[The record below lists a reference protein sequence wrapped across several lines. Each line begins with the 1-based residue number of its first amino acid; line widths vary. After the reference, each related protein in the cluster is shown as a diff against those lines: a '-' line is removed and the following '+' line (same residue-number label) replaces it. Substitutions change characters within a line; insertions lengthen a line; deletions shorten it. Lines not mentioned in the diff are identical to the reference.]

1 MTTATTLAAL
11 RALCLQGLGDAVLV
25 PALLEALHALV
36 PSRRNLFAWTDDQGR
51 LLRHVIEGPIDT
63 HIAQLYFDAFH
74 NRREAEAML
83 PFEALR
89 RQPGGVR
96 APDNLHHSGFDQSA
110 LYHAI
115 WRPQGFH
122 ARLEAVVRNAGGRLL
137 GSLVLY
143 RGPGDPAFT
152 VAEAQRLQALI
163 PALAHGLDTTAAAT
177 AADDLHLPSPEPAET
192 LLLSTDGTVC
202 HASAGAWRWLLMA
215 GGGAS
220 REALS
225 RPALAM
231 GGPLLGQVM
240 GQVMAQLNARMAAQ
254 CAAGRHQASGLGQG
268 QGLGL
273 GLGLGLG
280 QVVQVVQTT
289 AAGRFVASGQVLQ
302 ALGDGVAPLVQIS
315 LRRHEPHR
323 VALERAL
330 RSLPV
335 TPGQMAVCR
344 ALYHGEPQRG
354 LARRLGVSATTVV
367 DHARKAYRTLDLH
380 SAQELRALLDS
391 GIARTAA

>member
-36 PSRRNLFAWTDDQGR
+36 PSHRNLFDWTDDQGR
-51 LLRHVIEGPIDT
+51 LLRYVIEGPIDT
-63 HIAQLYFDAFH
+63 HIAQLYFDEFH

-96 APDNLHHSGFDQSA
+96 APDNLHHSGFYQSA

-122 ARLEAVVRNAGGRLL
+122 TRLEAVVRNAGGRLL

-163 PALAHGLDTTAAAT
+163 PALAHGLDTTAAVT
-177 AADDLHLPSPEPAET
+177 VADDLHLPSPEPAET
-192 LLLSTDGTVC
+192 LLLSTDGAVC

-240 GQVMAQLNARMAAQ
+240 AQLSARTAAKP
-254 CAAGRHQASGLGQG
+254 AAGLAQAS
-268 QGLGL
+268 
-273 GLGLGLG
+273 GLG

-344 ALYHGEPQRG
+344 ALYHGEPQPG
-354 LARRLGVSATTVV
+354 LAQRLGVSATTVV

-391 GIARTAA
+391 RIARAAA